1 MLIIRV
7 KALVKNAKGVKKK
20 ALVKGAKRCVKGI
33 SEGCLRIKSSGIW
46 EECLGRII
54 DEVHRYTYKYLFISK
69 DGDILDGVVT
79 RSGSP

>member
-1 MLIIRV
+1 MLKDRV
-7 KALVKNAKGVKKK
+7 N
-20 ALVKGAKRCVKGI
+20 GI
-33 SEGCLRIKSSGIW
+33 S